1 MRKQASLKELDGA
14 VESLKNSVEQLIEIR
29 KIQKNCK
36 KNLRR
41 YIDSLDEA
49 EKISKKNQL
58 KDLEGNNERDI

>member
-36 KNLRR
+36 KNLIR
-41 YIDSLDEA
+41 YIDSIEEA